1 MATTTCATCATT
13 TTVAGGGGG
22 GGGPQLLLKET
33 PKAGG
38 RGKKKQFQVV
48 MRTAATTLENTR
60 ISLLRALST
69 QAASQSR
76 RSIENLAKEVVKYTN
91 PRKSEARNLE
101 EALMT
106 VPDLE
111 TIPYTV
117 IRQEQDFEIRE
128 VKSYVVAETVMP
140 GRSGFDFVGSG
151 QAFNTLAAYLFGKNT
166 KETEMAMTTPVV
178 TQRVQSEGFV
188 TDDDVRKKEEGL
200 RRAILRD
207 GQVRVKANAQPEVA
221 QYNPPFT
228 PPFMRRNEL
237 ALEVEELRGFSA
249 PAETAK
255 LEKETREKMKR
266 LAEVRAAMATERQ
279 VCEEL
284 RREASTKGWWS
295 ATMPVHL

>member
-13 TTVAGGGGG
+13 TTVAGAG
-22 GGGPQLLLKET
+22 GGGPQLLLRET

-38 RGKKKQFQVV
+38 GGKKKQFQVV

-117 IRQEQDFEIRE
+117 IRQEKDFEIRE
-128 VKSYVVAETVMP
+128 VESYVVAETVMP
-140 GRSGFDFVGSG
+140 GRSGFDFAGSG

-178 TQRVQSEGFV
+178 TQRVQSEGVKMEMTTPVIQQASGQGQWRMSFVLPAKYSEDTPIPKDSTVSIKRLPAKTVAVTVFSGFV
-188 TDDDVRKKEEGL
+188 TDDDVRKKEVGL

-237 ALEVEELRGFSA
+237 ALEVEEL
-249 PAETAK
+249 
-255 LEKETREKMKR
+255 
-266 LAEVRAAMATERQ
+266 
-279 VCEEL
+279 
-284 RREASTKGWWS
+284 
-295 ATMPVHL
+295 

>member
-1 MATTTCATCATT
+1 MTTTTCATCATT
-13 TTVAGGGGG
+13 TAVAGGGGG
-22 GGGPQLLLKET
+22 GGGGGAPQLLLKET

-128 VKSYVVAETVMP
+128 VESYVVAETVMP
-140 GRSGFDFVGSG
+140 GRSGFDFAGSG
-151 QAFNTLAAYLFGKNT
+151 QAFNALAAYLFGKNT
-166 KETEMAMTTPVV
+166 KETEMAMTTPVL
-178 TQRVQSEGFV
+178 TQRVQSEGV
-188 TDDDVRKKEEGL
+188 KMEMTTPV
-200 RRAILRD
+200 IQ
-207 GQVRVKANAQPEVA
+207 QVRTESKHLQTDSMHFLRFSHPRPYDNEHVQNESNYLHGYVA
-221 QYNPPFT
+221 GTYY
-228 PPFMRRNEL
+228 
-237 ALEVEELRGFSA
+237 
-249 PAETAK
+249 
-255 LEKETREKMKR
+255 
-266 LAEVRAAMATERQ
+266 
-279 VCEEL
+279 
-284 RREASTKGWWS
+284 ST
-295 ATMPVHL
+295 